1 MAMKNKVIWQEGL
14 FVRPQHFQQQQRF
27 NDYLMESH
35 LTALSAFTWGFTAL
49 SINQEQLKQGKVV
62 LDKAVGCMPDGT
74 VFSLPY
80 QDVLPAPFQPVSL
93 DSEASRTLYLAL
105 PVSHDAVNEIAG
117 RRSTGQS
124 NGRYRLNYADVRD
137 LHTDEGDA
145 VQLVLGQLLPLIVSG
160 AEDLSSFTLLPLC
173 RIQDKAADGSL
184 TLDPT
189 FIPTCQTIR
198 ASQVLYSYL
207 DEIQGTIRSRASDL
221 AERIGSPEQSG
232 IADVAEFMMLQMLN
246 RNQTRF
252 SHRTGLSILHPE
264 TLYLDLTGLLGELMT
279 FTAASR
285 LPCDYDVYD
294 HRDLTKTF
302 RRLLLAVQRELSIVL
317 RPRAQ
322 NLPLSKNDNIYQAVV
337 NDTQLLQEAS
347 FVLAVHAQMPHDQ
360 ILRQFIQQSKV
371 SSPDKIRSVVSV
383 QVPGIQLV
391 PLLSAPR
398 QLPFHANYIYFSLD
412 KTGKAWTDVLNSNA
426 IALHV
431 SGSFPS
437 LDMQLWAVRG

>member
-27 NDYLMESH
+27 NDYLMDSH
-35 LTALSAFTWGFTAL
+35 LTALSGFTWGFTEL
-49 SINQEQLKQGKVV
+49 FINQQQLGQGKIV

-74 VFSLPY
+74 VFSLPD
-80 QDVLPAPFQPVSL
+80 QDVLPAPFQPATL

-117 RRSTGQS
+117 RRSTGQG
-124 NGRYRLNYADVRD
+124 NGRYRLNHTDVRD

-145 VQLVLGQLLPLIVSG
+145 VQLALGQLLPHIVSG
-160 AEDLSSFTLLPLC
+160 ADDLSSFTALPLC
-173 RIQDKAADGSL
+173 RIQERAADGSIS
-184 TLDPT
+184 LDNT

-198 ASQVLYSYL
+198 ASQVLNSYL
-207 DEIQGTIRSRASDL
+207 GEIQGTIRSRAGDL

-232 IADVAEFMMLQMLN
+232 IADVAEFMMLQMFN
-246 RNQTRF
+246 RNQARF
-252 SHRTGLSILHPE
+252 THRSHLSVLHPE
-264 TLYLDLTGLLGELMT
+264 MLYLDLAALLGELMT
-279 FTAASR
+279 FTSASR

-294 HRDLTKTF
+294 HHNLTRTF
-302 RRLLLAVQRELSIVL
+302 HRLLPAVRRELSIVL

-322 NLPLSKNDNIYQAVV
+322 NLPLSKNDSIYQATV
-337 NDTQLLQEAS
+337 NNTELLQEAS
-347 FVLAVHAQMPHDQ
+347 FVLAVYAQVPHDQ
-360 ILRQFIQQSKV
+360 LMRQFVQQSKV
-371 SSPDKIRSVVSV
+371 SSPDKIRNVVSV
-383 QVPGIQLV
+383 QVPGIQLI
-391 PLLSAPR
+391 PLTSAPR

-412 KTGKAWTDVLNSNA
+412 KTGKAWTDVLNNNA

-431 SGSFPS
+431 SGSFPA

>member
-27 NDYLMESH
+27 NDYLMDSH
-35 LTALSAFTWGFTAL
+35 LTALSGFTWGFTEL
-49 SINQEQLKQGKVV
+49 FINQQQLGQGKIV

-74 VFSLPY
+74 VFSLPD
-80 QDVLPAPFQPVSL
+80 QDVLPAPFQPATL

-117 RRSTGQS
+117 RRSTGQG
-124 NGRYRLNYADVRD
+124 NGRYRLNHTDVRD

-145 VQLVLGQLLPLIVSG
+145 VQLALGQLLPHIVSG
-160 AEDLSSFTLLPLC
+160 ADDLSSFTVLPLC
-173 RIQDKAADGSL
+173 RIQERAADGSIS
-184 TLDPT
+184 LDNT

-198 ASQVLYSYL
+198 ASQVLNSYL
-207 DEIQGTIRSRASDL
+207 GEIQGTIRSRAGDL

-246 RNQTRF
+246 RNQARF
-252 SHRTGLSILHPE
+252 THRSHLSVLHPE
-264 TLYLDLTGLLGELMT
+264 MLYLDLATLLGELMT
-279 FTAASR
+279 FTSASR

-294 HRDLTKTF
+294 HHNLTRTF
-302 RRLLLAVQRELSIVL
+302 HRLLPAVRRELSIVL

-322 NLPLSKNDNIYQAVV
+322 NLPLSKNDSIYQATV
-337 NDTQLLQEAS
+337 NNTELLQEAS
-347 FVLAVHAQMPHDQ
+347 FVLAVYAQVPHDQ
-360 ILRQFIQQSKV
+360 LMRQFVQQSKV
-371 SSPDKIRSVVSV
+371 SSPDKIRNVVSV
-383 QVPGIQLV
+383 QVPGIQLI
-391 PLLSAPR
+391 PLTSAPR

-412 KTGKAWTDVLNSNA
+412 KTGKAWTDVLNNNA

-431 SGSFPS
+431 SGSFPA

>member
-1 MAMKNKVIWQEGL
+1 MAMKNKVVWQEGL
-14 FVRPQHFQQQQRF
+14 FVQPQHFQQQQRF
-27 NDYLMESH
+27 NEYLMDSR
-35 LTALSAFTWGFTAL
+35 LTGITGLAWGFT
-49 SINQEQLKQGKVV
+49 QLAIDRQQLGQGKIV
-62 LDKAVGCMPDGT
+62 LEKAAGCMPDGT
-74 VFSLPY
+74 VFSLPD

-117 RRSTGQS
+117 RRSTGQG

-145 VQLVLGQLLPLIVSG
+145 VQVIMGQLQPLIVSG

-184 TLDPT
+184 SLDPT
-189 FIPTCQTIR
+189 FIPTCQAIS
-198 ASQVLYSYL
+198 ASQVLSAYL
-207 DEIQGTIRSRASDL
+207 HEIQGTIRSRASEL

-252 SHRTGLSILHPE
+252 SHRSGLSILHPE
-264 TLYLDLTGLLGELMT
+264 TLYSDLVGLLGELMT
-279 FTAASR
+279 FTSASR
-285 LPCDYDVYD
+285 LPDGYDVYD
-294 HRDLTKTF
+294 HQDLTKTF
-302 RRLLLAVQRELSIVL
+302 QRLLLTVRRELSIVL

-337 NDTQLLQEAS
+337 TDPQLLQEAS
-347 FVLAVHAQMPHDQ
+347 FVLAVHAQVPHDQ
-360 ILRQFIQQSKV
+360 LMRQFIQQSKV

-391 PLLSAPR
+391 PLSTAPR

-412 KTGKAWTDVLNSNA
+412 KGKAWADVLSSNA

-431 SGSFPS
+431 SGTFPA
-437 LDMQLWAVRG
+437 LDMQLWAIRG